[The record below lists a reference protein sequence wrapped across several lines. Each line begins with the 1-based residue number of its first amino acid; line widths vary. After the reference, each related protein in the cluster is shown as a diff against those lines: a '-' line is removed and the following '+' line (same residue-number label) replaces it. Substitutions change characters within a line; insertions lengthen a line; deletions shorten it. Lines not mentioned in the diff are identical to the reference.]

1 MQKGLGQSL
10 PANSYRLPWPQMYVG
25 GENEGQ
31 RSKTGRAAAVKDSSL
46 TPRAEEERLL
56 RKERRVEERRR
67 QAQFVVETKKQ

>member
-1 MQKGLGQSL
+1 
-10 PANSYRLPWPQMYVG
+10 MYVG

-56 RKERRVEERRR
+56 RKERRVEEM
-67 QAQFVVETKKQ
+67 QAGAVCGGNKETMTEMERCDCFVI